1 MEIDS
6 WLKETKAQIDGL
18 DAELIALACYAPVGA
33 DRSWLVAYGEVAVTD
48 EQRKKADAMVVQ
60 RGRGAPL
67 AYILG
72 EKEFYGRKF
81 LVNPAVL
88 IPRPETESLIEL
100 AKGLTRQGVEEFER
114 ATVQDSGAGLAEE
127 LGVGLAEELGART
140 TQDGDAGLARKK
152 REERLKILEIGT
164 GSGCIAVTLAEELEG
179 AEVTA
184 VDISEAALAV
194 AQQNNAHYGGKVILR
209 QSDLLD
215 GIGMDESFDVVV
227 ANLPYV
233 DKQWEWLDAASLA
246 QEPALALYA
255 EKGGLALYEKM
266 FAELHARYDVEQ
278 RSEQQSNRQR
288 EQRNK
293 QLGERQNEE
302 SSERRGEQQRP
313 RLVIIEAD
321 PCQHE
326 RLVAL
331 AGQYG
336 WCLVKREGY
345 GLAFSRKS

>member
-6 WLKETKAQIDGL
+6 WLKEAKAQIDGL
-18 DAELIALACYAPVGA
+18 DAELIALACYAPVGV
-33 DRSWLVAYGEVAVTD
+33 DRSWLVAHSKMIVTD
-48 EQRKKADAMVVQ
+48 EQRQKADAMVVQ
-60 RGRGAPL
+60 RGRGVPL

-114 ATVQDSGAGLAEE
+114 ATVQDFGA
-127 LGVGLAEELGART
+127 GLAEELGART
-140 TQDGDAGLARKK
+140 TQDRDASLARKK

-184 VDISEAALAV
+184 VDISEAALVV
-194 AQQNNAHYGGKVILR
+194 AQQNNARYGGKVTLQ

-278 RSEQQSNRQR
+278 RSEQRSNRQR

-302 SSERRGEQQRP
+302 PSERRRERQRP

-336 WCLVKREGY
+336 WRLVKREGY